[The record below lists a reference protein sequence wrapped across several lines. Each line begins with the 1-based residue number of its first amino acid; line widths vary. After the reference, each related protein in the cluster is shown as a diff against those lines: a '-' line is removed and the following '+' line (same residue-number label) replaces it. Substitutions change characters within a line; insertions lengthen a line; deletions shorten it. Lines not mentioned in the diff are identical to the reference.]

1 MNGFSADLSSA
12 IGNSNIG
19 HANHLAGPA
28 QVDTVASEFEG
39 LFMSLLLKEMRSSLG
54 EGGLFGG
61 DSSDTYGGMFDLFL
75 GQQLAQTKPLGI
87 GQVLMQQYRAHA
99 NPIPSNTGE
108 GSRAPSTEKTSF
120 TA

>member
-1 MNGFSADLSSA
+1 
-12 IGNSNIG
+12 
-19 HANHLAGPA
+19 
-28 QVDTVASEFEG
+28 
-39 LFMSLLLKEMRSSLG
+39 MSLLLKEMRNSLG

-87 GQVLMQQYRAHA
+87 GQVLMQQYHARADA
-99 NPIPSNTGE
+99 IPSNTGDD
-108 GSRAPSTEKTSF
+108 SQAPSAEKTSF